1 MQYPWDR
8 ERTINTK
15 QLRMNRKVRNIII
28 TAGVILII
36 FILWYFRSIVGYILI
51 AAVLAMIGRPF
62 VRWLK
67 RVKIW
72 RFHLGASLSAF
83 ITLLLL
89 VGFFFGI
96 FRFLIPLLV
105 SEFKQLSTINVND
118 YLKQLEVPLNRIS
131 EFLYGESISLTDGNF
146 MNMLGE
152 RISSIFEMSQVT
164 DLFGAIAGTLGS
176 VFMGV
181 FSVAF
186 ITFFF
191 LREEGMFRK
200 GVMLLSPTGLE
211 ERVSDSID
219 RIGYLLRRY
228 FIGIILEV
236 ILVMALDTIGL
247 TIVGLD
253 FSEAVVIGMICG
265 LFNVIPYLGP
275 WIGSAVGVLIGL
287 AINIDADFM
296 TQTLPIVGWMVLVF
310 VSVQIVDNVLFQPL
324 IYSSSVKAHPMEIF
338 LVIIAAGSMAGVL
351 GMILA
356 IPVYTIFRVLGAEFL
371 SEFKIIR
378 KLTENMDRQMDKQME
393 KKKK

>member
-1 MQYPWDR
+1 
-8 ERTINTK
+8 
-15 QLRMNRKVRNIII
+15 MNRNTRNIII
-28 TAGVILII
+28 GCGIAFII
-36 FILWYFRSIVGYILI
+36 FLLWYFRVIVGYIVI
-51 AAVLAMIGRPF
+51 AAIFAMIGRPF

-67 RVKIW
+67 KVKIW
-72 RFHLGASLSAF
+72 KFRLGPSLSAF
-83 ITLLLL
+83 ITLILLG
-89 VGFFFGI
+89 GFFFSI

-105 SEFKQLSTINVND
+105 SEFDQLANINVSD
-118 YLKQLEVPLNRIS
+118 YLDQLEVPLNRIS
-131 EFLYGESISLTDGNF
+131 EFLYGESISLSDGSF
-146 MNMLGE
+146 QTILGE
-152 RISSIFEMSQVT
+152 RISSFFEMSQVT
-164 DLFGAIAGTLGS
+164 DLFEAIAGTLGN

-200 GVMLLSPTGLE
+200 GIMVLSPTGYE
-211 ERVSDSID
+211 ERVSNSID
-219 RIGYLLRRY
+219 RISYLLRRY

-236 ILVMALDTIGL
+236 ILVMALDTVGL

-253 FSEAVVIGMICG
+253 FSEAVVIGMFCG

-275 WIGSAVGVLIGL
+275 WIGGTVGVLIGL
-287 AINIDADFM
+287 AININADFM
-296 TQTLPIVGWMVLVF
+296 TETLPILGLMVVVF
-310 VSVQIVDNVLFQPL
+310 VSVQVIDNVLFQPL

-338 LVIIAAGSMAGVL
+338 LVIIAAGSFAGVL

-378 KLTENMDRQMDKQME
+378 KLTENMDREMDEKME
-393 KKKK
+393 KKNK

>member
-1 MQYPWDR
+1 MNK
-8 ERTINTK
+8 NT
-15 QLRMNRKVRNIII
+15 RNIII
-28 TAGVILII
+28 GVGVAFII
-36 FILWYFRSIVGYILI
+36 FMLWYFRAIIGYIVI
-51 AAVLAMIGRPF
+51 AAILAMIGRPF

-67 RVKIW
+67 KIKIW
-72 RFHLGASLSAF
+72 KFRLGASLSAF
-83 ITLLLL
+83 ITLILLG
-89 VGFFFGI
+89 GFFFSI

-105 SEFKQLSTINVND
+105 SEFDQLANINVND

-131 EFLYGESISLTDGNF
+131 EFLYGESFSMSDGSF
-146 MNMLGE
+146 QTILGE
-152 RISSIFEMSQVT
+152 RISSFFEMSQVT

-200 GVMLLSPTGLE
+200 GIMILSPTGYE
-211 ERVSDSID
+211 ERVSNSID
-219 RIGYLLRRY
+219 RISYLLRRY

-236 ILVMALDTIGL
+236 ILVMTLDTVGL

-253 FSEAVVIGMICG
+253 FSEAVVIGMFCG

-287 AINIDADFM
+287 AININADFM
-296 TQTLPIVGWMVLVF
+296 SETLPILGLMVLVF
-310 VSVQIVDNVLFQPL
+310 VSVQVIDNVLFQPL

-338 LVIIAAGSMAGVL
+338 LVIIAAGSFAGVL

-378 KLTENMDRQMDKQME
+378 KLTENMDREMDEQME
-393 KKKK
+393 KKRK